1 MPVGRSGSPPRKRRR
16 ALSLLA
22 SLVLTSAAHA
32 ATFPNLYVVTVQPD
46 PAATDQRAAATEAA
60 FAGLLVRMTGNRYA
74 ALDPQLQPLIH
85 SARDYYNSYGTDRQG
100 RWPVTFN
107 AQRVE
112 AALARL
118 NIPVWGPERPLTLLW
133 IAVDDGEGGRAQ
145 LPANELPAD
154 IAPALAG
161 LLTTIRAELA
171 AVADERGLPILF
183 PLLDA
188 EDMSAATFTDVWGG
202 FDDRVL
208 PASARYRADAVLIGR
223 VHPGLLGYEVEWLLL
238 KDGERRTLEGT
249 AVRDGLDAVADTYA
263 SELSVVG
270 GATTTRLRVLD
281 VVTPADYGRVMG
293 YLETVSAL
301 QTVDVES
308 LERGTLS
315 LRVAAR
321 GDARV
326 LERVLALGGV
336 LRPDTAASSAG
347 SLVFR
352 IQNPG
357 TR

>member
-1 MPVGRSGSPPRKRRR
+1 MPVGSSGSPPRKWWRVL
-16 ALSLLA
+16 LSLV
-22 SLVLTSAAHA
+22 SLVPAVAAHA

-60 FAGLLVRMTGNRYA
+60 FAGLLVRVTGNRYA

-133 IAVDDGEGGRAQ
+133 IAVDDGAGGRAQ
-145 LPANELPAD
+145 LPANDLPSD
-154 IAPALAG
+154 VAPALAE
-161 LLTTIRAELA
+161 LLTMTRTELA

-188 EDMSAATFTDVWGG
+188 EDLSAATFTDVWGG

-208 PASARYRADAVLIGR
+208 PASARYHADAVLIGR
-223 VHPGLLGYEVEWLLL
+223 MHPGLLGYEVEWLLL
-238 KDGERRTLEGT
+238 KDGQRRTLQGT

-281 VVTPADYGRVMG
+281 VTTAADYGRVMG

-301 QTVDVES
+301 QIVDIES

-336 LRPDTAASSAG
+336 LRADPAAASSG

-352 IQNPG
+352 IQSPG